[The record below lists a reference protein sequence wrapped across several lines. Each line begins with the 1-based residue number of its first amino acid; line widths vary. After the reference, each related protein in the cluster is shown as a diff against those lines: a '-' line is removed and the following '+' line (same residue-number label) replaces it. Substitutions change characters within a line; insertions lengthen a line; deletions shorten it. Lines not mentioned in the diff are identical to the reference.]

1 MALPIDF
8 AVYAE
13 QSPIR
18 KKLQPGWNVRVFNKT
33 EAQEGSSIRFDAGT
47 GIISLSPGVYHL
59 NGTSIVT
66 YNDLDPYPD
75 GAGWN
80 TKPRPNGGYCR
91 LRYAADAGCG
101 NEKAIVVGSISSAN
115 LIPSIVETYL
125 DVPRFT
131 QIVLE
136 HQAGDQVDGI
146 YQEDNSANS
155 TWHVFSRLAIRRV
168 LESSSQYERSSLV
181 RLFDVALESYL
192 AIPRAYQ
199 RLYASYLGT
208 ALKFTPTSDA
218 GAWISPKDA
227 RLARIFE
234 RGTLRF
240 GYTEAAPYVYHAGPP
255 NAGLRGTDWELGNAL
270 TEIIRQQYAEETAAK
285 GLRAE
290 WVQVTVSAG
299 GDPEAAKFDALYAGL
314 KADRFDLAMSG
325 QADISTDQSSSAQA
339 REVDWTAPTALL
351 HTNIL
356 YSGRDGYDL
365 SGLVGSTRSRFI
377 DAVKGWREVIV
388 MCMVNPG
395 PSPTNSAA
403 LVAAINAVGG
413 NARLEETTSLAAL
426 QDAIAKQTIHF
437 SVGDAVATSWIG
449 SQLGF
454 KGLNLDI
461 AAGTQPLQ
469 TAQHVAAFTLP
480 V

>member
-1 MALPIDF
+1 MPPLANTVCPLTQPP
-8 AVYAE
+8 
-13 QSPIR
+13 SPLHSAAIT
-18 KKLQPGWNVRVFNKT
+18 P
-33 EAQEGSSIRFDAGT
+33 AMSSGS
-47 GIISLSPGVYHL
+47 P
-59 NGTSIVT
+59 
-66 YNDLDPYPD
+66 
-75 GAGWN
+75 
-80 TKPRPNGGYCR
+80 
-91 LRYAADAGCG
+91 
-101 NEKAIVVGSISSAN
+101 
-115 LIPSIVETYL
+115 
-125 DVPRFT
+125 
-131 QIVLE
+131 
-136 HQAGDQVDGI
+136 
-146 YQEDNSANS
+146 
-155 TWHVFSRLAIRRV
+155 SRLCGVRCAKPAIICGV
-168 LESSSQYERSSLV
+168 LPSVKSVVLTT
-181 RLFDVALESYL
+181 
-192 AIPRAYQ
+192 PG
-199 RLYASYLGT
+199 AS
-208 ALKFTPTSDA
+208 
-218 GAWISPKDA
+218 
-227 RLARIFE
+227 
-234 RGTLRF
+234 
-240 GYTEAAPYVYHAGPP
+240 
-255 NAGLRGTDWELGNAL
+255 AL

-437 SVGDAVATSWIG
+437 SVGDAVASSWIG